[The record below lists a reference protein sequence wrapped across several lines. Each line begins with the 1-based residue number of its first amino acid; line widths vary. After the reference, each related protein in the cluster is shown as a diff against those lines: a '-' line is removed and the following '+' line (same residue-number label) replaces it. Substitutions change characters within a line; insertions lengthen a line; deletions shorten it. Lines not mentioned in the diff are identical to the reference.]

1 MKIKSDFV
9 TNSSSNSYIIM
20 DESENGC
27 EDDILLFLKRK
38 RQELDYY
45 DTADLRATL
54 RTFKELDEYTNG
66 GPLDWAQKPRG
77 PKFWSIRK
85 EKYDEIKKI
94 LKEGVI
100 AHYVSFDRCHDI
112 THIIDQMDDLAVIKV
127 FYE

>member
-1 MKIKSDFV
+1 
-9 TNSSSNSYIIM
+9 M
-20 DESENGC
+20 DRSENGC
-27 EDDILLFLKRK
+27 EDDIFFFLERK
-38 RQELDYY
+38 KQELDYY
-45 DTADLRATL
+45 DSADLRATL

-77 PKFWSIRK
+77 PKFWNIRK

-100 AHYVSFDRCHDI
+100 AHYVSFDRGHGISRQLEQIDI
-112 THIIDQMDDLAVIKV
+112 DNLTVTKV